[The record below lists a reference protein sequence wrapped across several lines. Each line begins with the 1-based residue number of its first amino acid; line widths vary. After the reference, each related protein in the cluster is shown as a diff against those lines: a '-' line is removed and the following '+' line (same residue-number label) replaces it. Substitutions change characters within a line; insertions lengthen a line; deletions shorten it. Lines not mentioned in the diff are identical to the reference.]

1 MPDIINLQVTFEMDS
16 AGVLFSRA
24 EPPHLDALVCR
35 VLVPLKLG
43 DRRTSSA
50 NPDDPLEEITLPIP
64 MARINGSEVYRASA
78 LFPDGDIESIR
89 YWRKRFRQD
98 RAELTTGSPNLTN
111 STYKEYNMPMVINNC
126 RYLVG
131 WMAAYSI
138 RDIKALLRKVRYIG
152 KKSAQGLGRV
162 ISVTVEPVN
171 DDYALTRDGAAM
183 RYYPHEQGWKS
194 VRPTP
199 PYWHN
204 SGRVLCL
211 APGDAIE

>member
-1 MPDIINLQVTFEMDS
+1 MPDIINLKVTFEIDA
-16 AGVLFSRA
+16 AGVLFSCA
-24 EPPHLDALVCR
+24 EPPHLDALICR

-43 DRRTSSA
+43 DRRTSCA

-64 MARINGSEVYRASA
+64 MTRINGSEVYRASA
-78 LFPDGDIESIR
+78 LFADSDIESVR

-98 RAELTTGSPNLTN
+98 RAELTTGAPNLTN
-111 STYKEYNMPMVINNC
+111 STYKEYNMPMVISNC
-126 RYLVG
+126 RCLVW

-138 RDIKALLRKVRYIG
+138 RDVKALLRKVRYIG
-152 KKSAQGLGRV
+152 KKSAQGIGKVVNL
-162 ISVTVEPVN
+162 TVEQVD
-171 DDYALTRDGAAM
+171 DDYALSRDGVAM
-183 RYYPHEQGWKS
+183 RYYPHAGGWKS

-204 SGRVLCL
+204 HGRVPCL